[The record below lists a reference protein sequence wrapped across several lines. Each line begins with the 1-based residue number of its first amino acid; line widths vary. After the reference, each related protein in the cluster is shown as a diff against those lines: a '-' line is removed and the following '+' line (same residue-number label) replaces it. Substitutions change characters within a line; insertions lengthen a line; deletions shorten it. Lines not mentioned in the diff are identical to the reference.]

1 MTQRAWPVSRRRTLL
16 GSAALASLPSA
27 CRSFRRPAPPDPI
40 RIGLLLA
47 KTGQIAPQT
56 EYLAQGTYLALE
68 QRNNMIGGRPAE
80 LVWLDEP
87 SPQAATQNMQ
97 KLVQENKVCAILGG
111 SLSSNALAEEATA
124 AELKIPMVIDNA
136 AATEITGKNCNR
148 YTFRLNTPVLVQSRM
163 LAPYALK
170 NGKRWY
176 FITASFAF
184 GQDILRTSRQLLKD
198 AGGTEVG
205 IDEVPLN
212 TADYSSF
219 ILKIRQA
226 KPDVVL
232 GGLSAGD
239 LSTFLKQWNELGMK
253 GKIPFVEIAIGDTD
267 IWAVGPEAATG
278 VFTSLWWYKNPN
290 NPPEEKAF
298 AEAYEKK
305 YTARPPT
312 RPGWAGS
319 PPNRCS
325 KRSRPRN
332 PPRPMP
338 IIEALENWKFGS
350 GRREIQI
357 PQVRP
362 PDAAAQPGGAGQGQ
376 DHRQMGLFRCK
387 SVPAGK
393 PRRAR
398 KGLRHAG
405 RSRLQN
411 DLSDRLARCRR
422 SREASFNGKSSRCS
436 IRNYSSPK
444 SRAASCSAGF
454 TC

>member
-1 MTQRAWPVSRRRTLL
+1 MTIRTRTRVLSRRHTLL
-16 GSAALASLPSA
+16 GSATMASLPLSMPFIA
-27 CRSFRRPAPPDPI
+27 KAGAADPI

-68 QRNNMIGGRPAE
+68 QRKGMIGDRPAE

-87 SPQAATQNMQ
+87 SPQGATQNMQ

-124 AELKIPMVIDNA
+124 AELKIPLVIDNA
-136 AATEITGKNCNR
+136 AATEISGKNCNR

-184 GQDILRTSRQLLKD
+184 GQDILRTNRALLKE
-198 AGGTEVG
+198 AGGTEAG

-267 IWAVGPEAATG
+267 IWAVGPDAATG

-305 YTARPPT
+305 HNRPAADKAWMGWITAKSLFESIENAKST
-312 RPGWAGS
+312 EA
-319 PPNRCS
+319 
-325 KRSRPRN
+325 
-332 PPRPMP
+332 MP
-338 IIEALENWKFGS
+338 IIEALENWKF
-350 GRREIQI
+350 E
-357 PQVRP
+357 
-362 PDAAAQPGGAGQGQ
+362 
-376 DHRQMGLFRCK
+376 
-387 SVPAGK
+387 
-393 PRRAR
+393 
-398 KGLRHAG
+398 
-405 RSRLQN
+405 
-411 DLSDRLARCRR
+411 
-422 SREASFNGKSSRCS
+422 
-436 IRNYSSPK
+436 
-444 SRAASCSAGF
+444 SAGVRYNYRKWDHQMQLRNLVVQVKDKITDKWDYF
-454 TC
+454 DVKASLPEDPADLDKVFGTPEEVGCKMI

>member
-1 MTQRAWPVSRRRTLL
+1 MTIRTRTRVLSRRHTIL
-16 GSAALASLPSA
+16 GSATIASLPLSMPFISKA
-27 CRSFRRPAPPDPI
+27 GAADPI

-68 QRNNMIGGRPAE
+68 QRKGMIGDRPAE

-87 SPQAATQNMQ
+87 SPQGATQNMQ

-124 AELKIPMVIDNA
+124 AELKIPLVIDNA

-148 YTFRLNTPVLVQSRM
+148 YSFRLNTPVLVQSRM

-184 GQDILRTSRQLLKD
+184 GQDILRTNRALLKE
-198 AGGTEVG
+198 AGGTEAG

-267 IWAVGPEAATG
+267 IWAVGPDAATG

-305 YTARPPT
+305 HNRPAADKAWMGWITAKSLFESIENAKST
-312 RPGWAGS
+312 EA
-319 PPNRCS
+319 
-325 KRSRPRN
+325 
-332 PPRPMP
+332 MP
-338 IIEALENWKFGS
+338 IIEALENWKF
-350 GRREIQI
+350 E
-357 PQVRP
+357 
-362 PDAAAQPGGAGQGQ
+362 
-376 DHRQMGLFRCK
+376 
-387 SVPAGK
+387 
-393 PRRAR
+393 
-398 KGLRHAG
+398 
-405 RSRLQN
+405 
-411 DLSDRLARCRR
+411 
-422 SREASFNGKSSRCS
+422 
-436 IRNYSSPK
+436 
-444 SRAASCSAGF
+444 SAGVRYNYRKWDHQMQLRNLVVQVKDKITDKWDYF
-454 TC
+454 DVKASLPEDPADLDKVFGTPEEVGCKMI